1 MTTVEILYRYETP
14 PTELQT
20 SALAS
25 TKDVYGI
32 RRLTFDRAAKTLRVE
47 YDATRLNAAAV
58 TQLIRQAGLDVEEVQ
73 PESALPIPPEPAPI
87 A

>member
-14 PTELQT
+14 PTEPVAQ
-20 SALAS
+20 ALAS

-32 RRLTFDRAAKTLRVE
+32 RRLNFDRAANTLRVE
-47 YDATRLNAAAV
+47 YDATRLNSADV
-58 TQLIRQAGLDVEEVQ
+58 TQLIRQAGLDVEEAL
-73 PESALPIPPEPAPI
+73 PESAPPPAPEPAPI